1 MSRRNALNP
10 PVKRA
15 LRYSLHDGAAFGVMN
30 GAGESYFSAFALYL
44 KASSQEIAWLAAFPP
59 LIGSWMQLVSA
70 WIGRAGRHRKSLIIA
85 GTLSQALVWLPP
97 CSRR

>member
-1 MSRRNALNP
+1 
-10 PVKRA
+10 
-15 LRYSLHDGAAFGVMN
+15 MN